1 MAQCVA
7 VAISGGRDSAVAA
20 SLLAAG
26 PYEVLALHVLMTD
39 TPGARAQCEL
49 ARAVARRQELRF
61 ETVDLVDEFSRR
73 VIEPFCAEYA
83 AGRTPNPCVVCNR
96 EIKFGLLLQYARA
109 RGAEMLATGHYVRA
123 EHHGGEHRLRRAADR
138 LADQSYFLYAV
149 APASLE
155 RMLAPLGDMERAEV
169 SRIAATFG
177 MAGAPSSQDICFVA
191 DGDCGRFVAQ
201 RTGVRPGDIVD
212 LDGRILGKHQGLPF
226 CTVGQR
232 HGLRIATG
240 EPTYVVRLDSE
251 HNAVVVGS
259 APDLLSEAAVLDSL
273 VWTGGRAPSAELLV
287 HAQTRYRSRGS
298 PAHVTVQGELA
309 HVRFL
314 EPQRAIAPG
323 QSVVFYDDDVVLG
336 GGVIR
341 RRHEKATNAHVP
353 VCTDH

>member
-20 SLLAAG
+20 SLLASG
-26 PYEVLALHVLMTD
+26 LYEVLALHVLMTN
-39 TPGARAQCEL
+39 TPGALAQCEL
-49 ARAVARRQELRF
+49 ARAVARRQGLRF
-61 ETVDLVDEFSRR
+61 EVVDLVDEFSRR
-73 VIEPFCAEYA
+73 VIAPFCSEYA

-96 EIKFGLLLQYARA
+96 EIKFGLLLQHARA
-109 RGAEMLATGHYVRA
+109 RGAEMLATGHYVRV
-123 EHHGGEHRLRRAADR
+123 EHEDGRHRLHRAADR

-155 RMLAPLGDMERAEV
+155 SMLAPLGDMQRAEV
-169 SRIAATFG
+169 RRIAATFG
-177 MAGAPSSQDICFVA
+177 MADTPSSQDICFVA

-212 LDGRILGKHQGLPF
+212 LDGRILGKHHGLPF
-226 CTVGQR
+226 CTIGQR

-240 EPTYVVRLDSE
+240 EPKYVVRLDPE

-259 APDLLSEAAVLDSL
+259 AADLLSEAAVLDSL
-273 VWTGGRAPSAELLV
+273 AWTGGRAPSAELLV

-298 PAHVTVQGELA
+298 PAHVTVHGELA

-341 RRHEKATNAHVP
+341 QRHEKATESHVP
-353 VCTDH
+353 VCTDR